1 MENIKEKRSWLN
13 NTILFLMTL
22 ILCVVVFSVIGS
34 VLNFEG
40 SYPKL
45 NTVTGNVENSL
56 VSVESL
62 LELLES
68 CPELVSLTSTFS
80 IL

>member
-62 LELLES
+62 
-68 CPELVSLTSTFS
+68 FS
-80 IL
+80 REGFRYF

>member
-40 SYPKL
+40 SYPK
-45 NTVTGNVENSL
+45 
-56 VSVESL
+56 
-62 LELLES
+62 
-68 CPELVSLTSTFS
+68 
-80 IL
+80 